1 MIKKFTEKQG
11 QYLSFI
17 YHYIKLN
24 GQSPAETDMQKYF
37 KVSPPTVHQMVVKLE
52 SIELIKRKAGVAR
65 SIQVLVAP
73 ENIPD
78 LQ

>member
-1 MIKKFTEKQG
+1 M
-11 QYLSFI
+11 
-17 YHYIKLN
+17 KLN
-24 GQSPAETDMQKYF
+24 GQSPAEADMQKYF

-65 SIQVLVAP
+65 SIHILVAP

>member
-1 MIKKFTEKQG
+1 MIKNFTEKQG

-24 GQSPAETDMQKYF
+24 GQSPAETDMQRYF
-37 KVSPPTVHQMVVKLE
+37 KVSSPTVHQMVVKLE
-52 SIELIKRKAGVAR
+52 SIELIKRKTGVAR

-73 ENIPD
+73 ENIPH
-78 LQ
+78 LE